1 MTQAIM
7 PCGLWNVGE
16 PQPRVP
22 SRTAGL
28 RDEAGGAFDDKYILQ
43 QKLGD
48 GMTACVYVATE
59 RAGGRQCACKLSER
73 RLQRTNWT
81 RIVQVLRHEYELLHG
96 LGDHPNIVRWEN
108 LYLSCNQVGL
118 VLELV
123 PGGDCQQL
131 LQRHG
136 CLSEPAVHA
145 MISQL
150 RSALAYVHGRD
161 VLHRDVKLENLL
173 VNTDVWPPV
182 LKLCDFGHASAVA
195 DAQGEIEFYGTPGYA
210 APEVLRGPV
219 WAFAADV
226 WALGVVMFALLANS
240 LPFERERSWL
250 RPPDFSGRAWWQV
263 SIDAKLLLQVRPS
276 PLASSALLPR
286 PASPLFAPR
295 PRTPH
300 TAPPSHTPFSTHPHR
315 ASSRSMRPSAPP
327 FPPSAP
333 RHG

>member
-1 MTQAIM
+1 M

-118 VLELV
+118 VLELEV
-123 PGGDCQQL
+123 RAPTHVSCPLGPFC
-131 LQRHG
+131 
-136 CLSEPAVHA
+136 EAV
-145 MISQL
+145 
-150 RSALAYVHGRD
+150 
-161 VLHRDVKLENLL
+161 
-173 VNTDVWPPV
+173 
-182 LKLCDFGHASAVA
+182 C
-195 DAQGEIEFYGTPGYA
+195 
-210 APEVLRGPV
+210 
-219 WAFAADV
+219 
-226 WALGVVMFALLANS
+226 
-240 LPFERERSWL
+240 
-250 RPPDFSGRAWWQV
+250 
-263 SIDAKLLLQVRPS
+263 
-276 PLASSALLPR
+276 
-286 PASPLFAPR
+286 
-295 PRTPH
+295 
-300 TAPPSHTPFSTHPHR
+300 
-315 ASSRSMRPSAPP
+315 
-327 FPPSAP
+327 
-333 RHG
+333 

>member
-1 MTQAIM
+1 M

-123 PGGDCQQL
+123 PGGDLHDMLTKLGRTLSEFECANVMRQL
-131 LQRHG
+131 L
-136 CLSEPAVHA
+136 EAVQH
-145 MISQL
+145 
-150 RSALAYVHGRD
+150 VHEKGFI
-161 VLHRDVKLENLL
+161 HRDLKLENVL
-173 VNTDVWPPV
+173 VIRPRPD
-182 LKLCDFGHASAVA
+182 S
-195 DAQGEIEFYGTPGYA
+195 
-210 APEVLRGPV
+210 EVKVRAREGR
-219 WAFAADV
+219 ARAR
-226 WALGVVMFALLANS
+226 ALLS
-240 LPFERERSWL
+240 LSPRYIA
-250 RPPDFSGRAWWQV
+250 RAF
-263 SIDAKLLLQVRPS
+263 S
-276 PLASSALLPR
+276 PL
-286 PASPLFAPR
+286 
-295 PRTPH
+295 
-300 TAPPSHTPFSTHPHR
+300 
-315 ASSRSMRPSAPP
+315 
-327 FPPSAP
+327 
-333 RHG
+333 

>member
-1 MTQAIM
+1 M

-210 APEVLRGPV
+210 APEVLGGPV

-263 SIDAKLLLQVRPS
+263 SIDARLLLQVRPS
-276 PLASSALLPR
+276 P
-286 PASPLFAPR
+286 
-295 PRTPH
+295 
-300 TAPPSHTPFSTHPHR
+300 
-315 ASSRSMRPSAPP
+315 
-327 FPPSAP
+327 PPSATRCTPSP
-333 RHG
+333 R

>member
-1 MTQAIM
+1 M

-210 APEVLRGPV
+210 APEVLGGPV

-276 PLASSALLPR
+276 PLASSALRPR

-300 TAPPSHTPFSTHPHR
+300 TAPPPHTPFTAHPHR

-327 FPPSAP
+327 SPPSAP
-333 RHG
+333 RRG

>member
-1 MTQAIM
+1 M

-210 APEVLRGPV
+210 APEVLGGPV

-263 SIDAKLLLQVRPS
+263 SIDAKLLLQVRPA
-276 PLASSALLPR
+276 PPRLASPRLPR

-300 TAPPSHTPFSTHPHR
+300 TAPPPHTPFTAHPHR

-333 RHG
+333 RRG